1 MEKQFEFK
9 VTQFGISSKVV
20 RRTGLDLAQSP
31 AASETLGKSAAAT
44 PLSSVTVTPIQY
56 VNVCCPT
63 TDYQGMLAG
72 ILPEQ
77 TKMRTRQDSPDA
89 AEQRIH

>member
-1 MEKQFEFK
+1 MKGVSLGFGAVLASRVEKQFEFK

-44 PLSSVTVTPIQY
+44 
-56 VNVCCPT
+56 
-63 TDYQGMLAG
+63 
-72 ILPEQ
+72 
-77 TKMRTRQDSPDA
+77 
-89 AEQRIH
+89 H